1 MAYQGEPYVGDLA
14 LYYIAQKLESGQK
27 SGSVKDAIGTR
38 PDIGA
43 LDPINQFSENRKST
57 AITIAD
63 NLLNLPDKI
72 KTDDA
77 QKTLRE
83 METNTTEIKNVEKVV
98 EQFAGPNDITFDFAP
113 NNYLS

>member
-43 LDPINQFSENRKST
+43 LDPINQFSENQKST
-57 AITIAD
+57 TFSTFFISVVFVSISRKVFCASSVLILSGKFNKLSAIVTA
-63 NLLNLPDKI
+63 
-72 KTDDA
+72 TS
-77 QKTLRE
+77 
-83 METNTTEIKNVEKVV
+83 
-98 EQFAGPNDITFDFAP
+98 F
-113 NNYLS
+113 